1 MSAAEGRDPEE
12 VRVHGQLPHMDID
25 IVYRRARKGDREFIG
40 INVET
45 VPMPQAFERLLMM
58 SNPFVFWAQVAE
70 AAWRP
75 PPLRSPRLPAGC
87 GPRRRTDQGR
97 AER

>member
-75 PPLRSPRLPAGC
+75 WVQGLHAASSQAAPARRLRSP
-87 GPRRRTDQGR
+87 
-97 AER
+97 AED